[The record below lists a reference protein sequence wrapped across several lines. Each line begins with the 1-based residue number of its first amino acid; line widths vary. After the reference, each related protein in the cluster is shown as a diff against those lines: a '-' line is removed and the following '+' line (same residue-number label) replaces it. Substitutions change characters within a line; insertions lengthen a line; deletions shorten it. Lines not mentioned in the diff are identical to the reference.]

1 MSGLAALQADFQG
14 YLLRGEA
21 AVAARIA
28 ASERVPVPV
37 RLAIYG
43 DAYRGRLVDALASN
57 YPALAA
63 LLDED
68 FRELGERYVATHDS
82 PYYNIRWY
90 GEELAQFL
98 GTEERYAS
106 TPLLAELAR
115 WEWAMR
121 AAFDAADAPV
131 LSHAALG
138 QVDPGD
144 WAQLRFA
151 WHPSL
156 ERLDLN
162 WNAPPLWQ
170 ALTQDGERPP
180 LSFSSEPTPWL
191 IWRQDFTT
199 YFRSLEPLEATALD
213 AARAGWPFGEL
224 CEHLCARLG
233 EDAAPL
239 QAARYLQGWI
249 GAGLI
254 RGLR

>member
-1 MSGLAALQADFQG
+1 MSALAALQADFQG
-14 YLLRGEA
+14 YLLRGEP
-21 AVAARIA
+21 AVAARIE
-28 ASERVPVPV
+28 ASERVPAQA
-37 RLAIYG
+37 RLAIYAE
-43 DAYRGRLVDALASN
+43 AYRGRLIDALASN
-57 YPALAA
+57 YPALAQ

-68 FRELGERYVATHDS
+68 FRELGERYLAGHDS
-82 PYYNIRWY
+82 HYRNIRWY
-90 GEELAQFL
+90 GDELARFL

-121 AAFDAADAPV
+121 AAFDAADAT
-131 LSHAALG
+131 ALG
-138 QVDPGD
+138 HEALGAVHPED
-144 WAQLRFA
+144 WARLRFA
-151 WHPSL
+151 WHPSVA
-156 ERLDLN
+156 RLDLN

-170 ALTQDGERPP
+170 ALTQQGERPP

-191 IWRQDFTT
+191 VWRQDFTT

-233 EDAAPL
+233 EESAPL
-239 QAARYLQGWI
+239 QAATYLRGWI

-254 RGLR
+254 SALR